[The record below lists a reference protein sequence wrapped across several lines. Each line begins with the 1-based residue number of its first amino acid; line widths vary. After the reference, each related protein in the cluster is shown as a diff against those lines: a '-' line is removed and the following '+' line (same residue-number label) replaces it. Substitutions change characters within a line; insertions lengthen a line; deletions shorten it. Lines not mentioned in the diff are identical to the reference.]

1 MLGMHASC
9 QEDGRID
16 SPLFGASTGEVGK
29 GQPDLLLDGCI
40 GGEVAAR
47 DGVCRFG
54 LGVAKGA

>member
-1 MLGMHASC
+1 
-9 QEDGRID
+9 
-16 SPLFGASTGEVGK
+16 VGK

-40 GGEVAAR
+40 GGQVAAR